1 MTSKQICLSI
11 EKLSGKARNGARPL
25 FDGLDL
31 AVEYGESVVICGASG
46 SGKSTLLQMVLDGVQ
61 SNASGKITVNK
72 RQTAM
77 VYQEGALLDYLNV
90 QQNIDLVKRFS
101 TRKSLLGATDV
112 IAEIGLSES
121 LLARPVSTLSGG
133 QKRRVAIARALVR
146 EPELFLFDEPDT
158 GMDLAALKD
167 VAVAVSDRVTSK
179 TAAVT
184 VSHNPYYIAQIA
196 TRVLE
201 LRDGKLTE
209 LFNWGTLVAGEAADS
224 ESEFE
229 SRYQA
234 LTQALGQMPVPI
246 EDAYTQVSLIDRLL
260 PTMWL
265 AGLSQWLFGGAKCLQ
280 SVLKLTPS
288 SRDFVSIFSRTFW
301 QTCLSGS
308 LFYLL
313 VGTTLGATTI
323 AVVRTLADN
332 ALTGIIGMLL
342 PPVRLLEMM
351 GGAYVVFLA
360 PAVAS
365 MLFVARSGSICSG
378 WLGELQRGG
387 QIRALDSLGVDPDKY
402 LRFPVTLSVFA
413 ACVVTITI
421 FAAGVWGGSL
431 LSAKYLFGVVEPW
444 QILSV
449 SGGDLQ
455 VSQFWLKT
463 VLYSTFTALTIT
475 GLGLAPKV
483 SGEQVA
489 RDTTRVIIYATVSAS
504 VAELLFALI

>member
-1 MTSKQICLSI
+1 MISKQTCLTI
-11 EKLSGKARNGARPL
+11 EKLSGKAGNGARPL

-31 AVEYGESVVICGASG
+31 VVECGESVVICGASG
-46 SGKSTLLQMVLDGVQ
+46 SGKSTLLQMVLDGTQ
-61 SNASGKITVNK
+61 SNSSGKITVNK

-101 TRKSLLGATDV
+101 THKSVLGARDV
-112 IAEIGLSES
+112 IAEIGLPES

-167 VAVAVSDRVTSK
+167 VAVAVSDRITSK

-201 LRDGKLTE
+201 LRDGKLVE
-209 LFNWGTLVAGEAADS
+209 LFNWGALADG
-224 ESEFE
+224 ESEFD

-234 LTQALGQMPVPI
+234 LTQALGQMPVPT
-246 EDAYTQVSLIDRLL
+246 EDALAQVSLVDRLS

-265 AGLSQWLFGGAKCLQ
+265 AGLWQWLFGGAKCLQ
-280 SVLKLTPS
+280 SVLTLTPS
-288 SRDFVSIFSRTFW
+288 PRDFVSIASRTFW
-301 QTCLSGS
+301 QTCLSGL

-387 QIRALDSLGVDPDKY
+387 QVRALDSLGVDPDKY

-421 FAAGVWGGSL
+421 FAVGVWAGSL
-431 LSAKYLFGVVEPW
+431 LSARYLFGVVEPW

-463 VLYSTFTALTIT
+463 ALYSAFTALTIT

-489 RDTTRVIIYATVSAS
+489 RDTTRAIIYATVSVS
-504 VAELLFALI
+504 MAELLFALT